1 MSYNIPLDS
10 SGDVDF
16 AGTMSANFFVGD
28 GSGLTNLPGGGGG
41 VDTGAD
47 YTWSGDHIFEEGI
60 KFNNLYS
67 QIGGS
72 FRLYNLGTLGGAA
85 EEFLEIHATNDTFYI
100 QPQIVGGGDF
110 RDFYILGILGT
121 SRGHLRFEGASG
133 VGKLELKY
141 GIYTNI
147 SVESNITK
155 FGRSIRPVSNNAYT
169 NGDASF
175 RWSTGYYTYLDA
187 TFLKSNS
194 WEGTSGNMFMQN
206 PSGNPIYVK
215 HNSNNSYIIS
225 SSELSPMSDN
235 SKDSGST
242 TNRWANVYSYDGS
255 FSGNLVSE
263 AGGSF
268 KFYNLGT
275 EGDIDTEFI
284 HLFAVSNSF
293 YLQPNSTGSGVGRDF
308 FITGDNSVGGGH
320 LKFTNTGGI
329 QLKYGSN
336 TNIELTNT
344 SVTIG
349 RNIQPD
355 ANNSWTNGTSSLR
368 WSTGYF
374 NNLDATRLKSNFWD
388 GAGSNMF
395 IINPAD
401 TPLYLNFDDNTSY
414 AISSSEL
421 IPWTNNSKDL
431 GSTTKRWATVN
442 TVDLNASG
450 DVVMAAN
457 VDFTNL
463 PTSDPNTA
471 GRLYNDSGT
480 VKISSGGG
488 APP

>member
-1 MSYNIPLDS
+1 MSYNIPLDP
-10 SGDVDF
+10 SGDVNF
-16 AGTMSANFFVGD
+16 ARTMTAGFFVGD
-28 GSGLTNLPGGGGG
+28 GSGLTNLPSSGGT
-41 VDTGAD
+41 VDTGGD
-47 YTWSGDHIFEEGI
+47 FTWSGNHVFEEDI

-67 QIGGS
+67 
-72 FRLYNLGTLGGAA
+72 
-85 EEFLEIHATNDTFYI
+85 
-100 QPQIVGGGDF
+100 
-110 RDFYILGILGT
+110 
-121 SRGHLRFEGASG
+121 
-133 VGKLELKY
+133 
-141 GIYTNI
+141 
-147 SVESNITK
+147 
-155 FGRSIRPVSNNAYT
+155 
-169 NGDASF
+169 
-175 RWSTGYYTYLDA
+175 
-187 TFLKSNS
+187 
-194 WEGTSGNMFMQN
+194 
-206 PSGNPIYVK
+206 
-215 HNSNNSYIIS
+215 
-225 SSELSPMSDN
+225 
-235 SKDSGST
+235 
-242 TNRWANVYSYDGS
+242 
-255 FSGNLVSE
+255 E
-263 AGGSF
+263 AGGNF

-431 GSTTKRWATVN
+431 GSTTKRWANVN

-450 DVVMAAN
+450 TITLADVLN
-457 VDFTNL
+457 QT
-463 PTSDPNTA
+463 TDPAVA
-471 GRLYNDSGT
+471 GQLWNDSGAI
-480 VKISSGGG
+480 KISAG
-488 APP
+488 